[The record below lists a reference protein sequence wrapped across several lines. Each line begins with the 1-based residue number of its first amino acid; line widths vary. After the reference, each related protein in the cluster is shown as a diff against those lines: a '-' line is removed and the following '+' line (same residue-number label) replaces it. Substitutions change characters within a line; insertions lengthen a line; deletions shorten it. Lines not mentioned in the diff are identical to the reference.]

1 MRVLSLAYVI
11 ALGAGLGLASAHFAV
26 AHRPPVGMV
35 RIGAWETWP
44 ASGGRDIDPYMRAHL
59 ARGVHLPLGTGEGI
73 DLIAQTDES
82 GRDLD
87 GRCRYR
93 VTGATPATRAW
104 TLTVN
109 DPDGRVFGE
118 PIARTGFT
126 DAEIVRNEA
135 GTIDIVAAPGV
146 QAGNWLPLP
155 AGRRFALRLRL
166 YDTPL
171 SGQAGGLR
179 PEILP
184 RISRIDCE

>member
-11 ALGAGLGLASAHFAV
+11 ALGAGLGLASAHYAV
-26 AHRPPVGMV
+26 ADRPLVGLV

-44 ASGGRDIDPYMRAHL
+44 ASGGRDIDPYMRAYL

-73 DLIAQTDES
+73 ELTARSDGS

-93 VTGATPATRAW
+93 ISGTTPATRGW

-109 DPDGRVFGE
+109 DLEGRVFGA

-126 DAEIVRNEA
+126 DAEIIRDES
-135 GTIDIVAAPGV
+135 GTMEIVVASRV

-184 RISRIDCE
+184 RIERIDCE